1 MHSMY
6 SKSKQLLMGIY
17 IHQLCSRWT
26 NCHATIEQ
34 CTLSKFKELWI
45 SPHRTMGGPPR
56 YTIKWKVSVY
66 KGVYTMVLFNLRIGG
81 NANIYILLILK
92 IKEPVNIDSLVE
104 KK

>member
-1 MHSMY
+1 
-6 SKSKQLLMGIY
+6 
-17 IHQLCSRWT
+17 
-26 NCHATIEQ
+26 
-34 CTLSKFKELWI
+34 
-45 SPHRTMGGPPR
+45 MGGPPR

-66 KGVYTMVLFNLRIGG
+66 KGVYSMVLFNLRIGG